1 MPQRLGAKSYHVS
14 ECGGA
19 FRASSKVAPVSPPE
33 HDLRGSLQ
41 AEVMRAMW
49 RLDEGTVDDVRDT
62 MPRSRR
68 AAYTTVQTVMN
79 RLLDRGLLERK
90 RRGKA
95 FVYRARVP
103 ESELVARSLRER
115 LAGAS
120 ADARTPALLSL
131 VEGLKEEQLD
141 EIARYA
147 NKVRRERKQR

>member
-1 MPQRLGAKSYHVS
+1 V
-14 ECGGA
+14 
-19 FRASSKVAPVSPPE
+19 ASPE

-41 AEVMRAMW
+41 SEVMRAMW
-49 RLDEGTVDDVRDT
+49 RLDEATVDDVRAE

-68 AAYTTVQTVMN
+68 AAYTTIQTVMN

-95 FVYRARVP
+95 FVYRARYP

-120 ADARTPALLSL
+120 ADARTPALLNL
-131 VEGLKEEQLD
+131 VEGLKQEQLD
-141 EIARYA
+141 ELTRYA
-147 NKVRRERKQR
+147 NKVRRARKRR

>member
-1 MPQRLGAKSYHVS
+1 MSYQVS
-14 ECGGA
+14 ECGA
-19 FRASSKVAPVSPPE
+19 PSPASSRVASVAGPE

-41 AEVMRAMW
+41 SEVMSAMW
-49 RLDEGTVDDVRDT
+49 RLEEATVDDVRAT

-68 AAYTTVQTVMN
+68 AAYTTIQTVMN

-95 FVYRARVP
+95 FVYRACYP
-103 ESELVARSLRER
+103 ESELVARSMRER

-131 VEGLKEEQLD
+131 IEGLKEEQLD
-141 EIARYA
+141 DLARYA
-147 NKVRRERKQR
+147 NKVRRERKRR